1 METRQNRAG
10 SRDSGFIA
18 QEVEQV
24 LDHAVSE
31 YTEIESGEKYK
42 NMRHERIIP
51 YLVKAIQELT
61 QQVNELKRLHF
72 TT

>member
-1 METRQNRAG
+1 MSLQERSNYTISNTSNYLITDISTGLETVCALRPVTFNWKQDIFNKNRAG

-31 YTEIESGEKYK
+31 
-42 NMRHERIIP
+42 
-51 YLVKAIQELT
+51 
-61 QQVNELKRLHF
+61 
-72 TT
+72 